1 MEKVFP
7 RRRHREGT
15 EEDAPKRT
23 PQSSRRRRNIMA
35 WYDSAVFYHIYP
47 LGLCG
52 CARENK
58 GEPEEHFDQLTAWA
72 DHARDLECTAIYIGP
87 LFESEGHGYE
97 TRDYR
102 MVDRRLGTNEDF
114 KKWVAHCHEI
124 GLKVIVERRVQPHR
138 AAASSPFQ
146 EPMNGKP
153 GKLPLQGLVL
163 QS

>member
-15 EEDAPKRT
+15 EEEAPKRT

-72 DHARDLECTAIYIGP
+72 DRSKRFLIS
-87 LFESEGHGYE
+87 LFLSCLMLSFFFN
-97 TRDYR
+97 RNVR
-102 MVDRRLGTNEDF
+102 
-114 KKWVAHCHEI
+114 
-124 GLKVIVERRVQPHR
+124 
-138 AAASSPFQ
+138 
-146 EPMNGKP
+146 
-153 GKLPLQGLVL
+153 
-163 QS
+163 